1 MTALPLEC
9 QSAFDAAVEL
19 LRHPMVGDALMKLTV
34 DNMIVHTRTSAILRV
49 CAYHEMPWVG
59 ELCEHIKDHDR
70 ERDEPASSRK
80 RKEPERSH
88 GGVPSIKR
96 KGDHLTPKGWWDYV
110 FIYSFFTAQLGL

>member
-9 QSAFDAAVEL
+9 QSAFDATVEL

-34 DNMIVHTRTSAILRV
+34 GNMIVDKKTSAILRV
-49 CAYHEMPWVG
+49 CAYNEIPWLA
-59 ELCEHIKDHDR
+59 ELCEHVEEPER
-70 ERDEPASSRK
+70 SRDEPNFSRK

-96 KGDHLTPKGWWDYV
+96 KVDHLTPKGWWDYV